1 MYLDME
7 LYHSYTGT
15 TRYRHSLDGFQLRVP
30 DRLLLFPPEIIHAHA
45 YMTELDEEFELF
57 VDMTSLSVESTS

>member
-7 LYHSYTGT
+7 LYHSHTGT

-30 DRLLLFPPEIIHAHA
+30 DRLLLFPPEIIHVYA
-45 YMTELDEEFELF
+45 YMTESDEELELF
-57 VDMTSLSVESTS
+57 VDIISMSVESTS

>member
-1 MYLDME
+1 ME
-7 LYHSYTGT
+7 LYHSYTET
-15 TRYRHSLDGFQLRVP
+15 IRHRRSFDGFQLHVL
-30 DRLLLFPPEIIHAHA
+30 DRLLLFPPEIA

>member
-1 MYLDME
+1 ME
-7 LYHSYTGT
+7 LYHSYTET
-15 TRYRHSLDGFQLRVP
+15 IRHRRSFDGFQLHVL